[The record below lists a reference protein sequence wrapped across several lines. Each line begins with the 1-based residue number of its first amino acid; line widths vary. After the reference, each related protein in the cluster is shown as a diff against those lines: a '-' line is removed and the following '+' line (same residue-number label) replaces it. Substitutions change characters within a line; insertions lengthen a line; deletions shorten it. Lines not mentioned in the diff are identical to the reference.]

1 MTSVY
6 SPRSLEKRKMTS
18 DFFRTKKG
26 SAVVDGIVI
35 VVVLF
40 ILAVVLGVSGWL
52 TEEVR
57 NSIDEDITD
66 PVANA
71 SLHDFAD
78 RNPSAWDGAFAM
90 FLVLFWAGAVI
101 LSFMIDTHPIFF
113 GIAIILLVIVFMI
126 GGYLSNAY
134 EEFDTDMGFEAQYPM
149 MSYIMDHLLQFIL
162 GIAASIVLALF
173 AKSQWG

>member
-1 MTSVY
+1 MN
-6 SPRSLEKRKMTS
+6 S
-18 DFFRTKKG
+18 DFFKHKKG
-26 SAVVDGIVI
+26 SAIVDGIVI
-35 VVVLF
+35 VIVLA
-40 ILAVVLGVSGWL
+40 ILAVILGVAGWI
-52 TEEVR
+52 TDEVR
-57 NSIDEDITD
+57 EDIDGDITD
-66 PVANA
+66 PVANE

-113 GIAIILLVIVFMI
+113 GIALILLVVVFMI
-126 GGYLSNAY
+126 GGYLSNFY
-134 EEFDTDMGFEAQYPM
+134 EEVDTDMNFEANYPM
-149 MSYIMDHLLQFIL
+149 MTYIMDHLLQFIL